1 MARNNSMIFQWMT
14 SEINF
19 IKSIQWN
26 IMKLKKN
33 DINLCPGMKRQPDM
47 RKNDIYNV
55 SKLSSYVVN

>member
-1 MARNNSMIFQWMT
+1 MIFQWMT
-14 SEINF
+14 SEINY
-19 IKSIQWN
+19 IKSIQGN
-26 IMKLKKN
+26 TMKLKKN